1 MRNGAS
7 EETGSGRRPPSEE
20 AEPGPQPAFEEA
32 EPGPQP
38 AFEEAEL
45 LATYRVADR
54 SRAHLRA
61 NMIASIDGAATHQG
75 LSGGL
80 NGPADKQVFDLLRR
94 LADVIIVGA
103 GTVRAEGY
111 GAMRLT
117 QEDVTWRRTQGL
129 SDHPVFAI
137 VSGRLDLDPSSP
149 VFIEAPVRPLV
160 FTHGGSPTAQRTRL
174 SDVAEIVVCGAQE
187 LDPAAMRLA
196 LQARGLSQML
206 TEGGPRLLGT
216 LAGAGVLDEICLTIS
231 PLLEGGDAVRITR
244 DAPPVH
250 TGMRL
255 TGMLSAEDMVM
266 LRYQR

>member
-1 MRNGAS
+1 MN
-7 EETGSGRRPPSEE
+7 
-20 AEPGPQPAFEEA
+20 AECAAQPAFD
-32 EPGPQP
+32 
-38 AFEEAEL
+38 EAEL
-45 LATYRVADR
+45 LATYQVVDR

-111 GAMRLT
+111 GGMRLAE
-117 QEDVTWRRTQGL
+117 QDVAWRREHGL

-137 VSGRLDLDPSSP
+137 VSGRLDLDPASP
-149 VFIEAPVRPLV
+149 VFTEAPVRPLV
-160 FTHGGSPTAQRTRL
+160 LTHSGSPTAQRTGL
-174 SDVAEIVVCGAQE
+174 SWVAEVLVCGEQE
-187 LDPAAMRLA
+187 VDPVALRLA
-196 LQARGLSQML
+196 LESRGLPQML
-206 TEGGPRLLGT
+206 TEGGPHLLGT
-216 LAGAGVLDEICLTIS
+216 LAGAQVLDEICLTLS
-231 PLLEGGDAVRITR
+231 PLIEGGAAMRITR
-244 DAPPVH
+244 DGPPVH

-255 TGMLSAEDMVM
+255 TGLLTAEDMVM

>member
-1 MRNGAS
+1 MTDDMTAGEKS
-7 EETGSGRRPPSEE
+7 TYEEAGSGLRPAVEKAGS
-20 AEPGPQPAFEEA
+20 
-32 EPGPQP
+32 GPQP

-54 SRAHLRA
+54 SRGHLRA

-111 GAMRLT
+111 GSMRLSAA
-117 QEDVTWRRTQGL
+117 DVAWRRDHGL
-129 SDHPVFAI
+129 NAHPVFAI
-137 VSGRLDLDPSSP
+137 VSGRLDLDPGSP
-149 VFIEAPVRPLV
+149 VFTEAPVRPLV
-160 FTHGGSPTAQRTRL
+160 FTHGGSSTAQRTRL
-174 SDVAEIVVCGAQE
+174 SDVAEIVVCGE
-187 LDPAAMRLA
+187 EEFDPAAMRLA
-196 LQARGLSQML
+196 LQTRDLPQML
-206 TEGGPRLLGT
+206 TEGGPHLLGT
-216 LAGAGVLDEICLTIS
+216 LVGAGVLDEICLTIS
-231 PLLEGGDAVRITR
+231 PLLEGGDAIRITR

-255 TGMLSAEDMVM
+255 TGMLTAEDMVM